1 MRKFLLAT
9 ACLGIA
15 IAYFAGLGIAA
26 HADTPTVYQ
35 PSNFS
40 KTSSG
45 YYETQLD
52 VNRLRVVFAGE
63 AGTDRE
69 TVEANLLYRAAE
81 VTVQRGFDSFT
92 VVDHA
97 VDTRT
102 ETQRKGPPLPP
113 LPIGPKRE
121 TEVTRYTAS
130 SEIIMFKGKP
140 ADQPTAYDA
149 RVTQTNLQFK
159 VARR

>member
-1 MRKFLLAT
+1 MRRFLLAA
-9 ACLGIA
+9 ACLAIA
-15 IAYFAGLGIAA
+15 IATFAGLGIAA

-40 KTSSG
+40 KNSTG
-45 YYETQLD
+45 YYETHLD
-52 VNRLRVVFAGE
+52 VNRLRVVFTGE

-102 ETQRKGPPLPP
+102 ETQRKGPPLP
-113 LPIGPKRE
+113 IGPKRE

-149 RVTQTNLQFK
+149 RVTQTNLQYK
-159 VARR
+159 VTRR